1 MQPGGSDLQRSR
13 PPTTLA
19 TGLHAENARPEKGLG
34 ALPQG
39 MAPPQSQNHHR
50 RQRLGGQHS
59 MEDVPPG
66 VANRGATP

>member
-13 PPTTLA
+13 PPATLA

-39 MAPPQSQNHHR
+39 MPPSQSQNHHW
-50 RQRLGGQHS
+50 RQRLDEQRS
-59 MEDVPPG
+59 MEVVP
-66 VANRGATP
+66 RG